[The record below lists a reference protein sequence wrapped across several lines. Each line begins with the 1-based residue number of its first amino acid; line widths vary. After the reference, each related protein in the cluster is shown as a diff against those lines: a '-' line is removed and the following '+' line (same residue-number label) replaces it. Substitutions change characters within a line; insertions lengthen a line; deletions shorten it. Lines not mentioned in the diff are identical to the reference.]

1 MNWHVRNSL
10 PIGNMTD
17 AIMSALKA
25 LVFTCD
31 ASISLSNIR
40 RPLSALVTKEAN
52 QQEFTSSAFVVCA
65 YAWITT
71 EN

>member
-10 PIGNMTD
+10 PIDNIND

-25 LVFTCD
+25 FVFTRD

-40 RPLSALVTKEAN
+40 RPLSALVTKDAD
-52 QQEFTSSAFVVCA
+52 QQEFTSSAFFVRA
-65 YAWITT
+65 YAWVTT
-71 EN
+71 KN

>member
-40 RPLSALVTKEAN
+40 RPLSALGPK
-52 QQEFTSSAFVVCA
+52 FTSSVFVVFA
-65 YAWITT
+65 YALVTT